1 MRSTPADS
9 FMTSSQKKSIVTRVP
24 RLEKTPKNDLTR
36 DREKAQRNRQNKNDI
51 EGEFESVLVAFDWN
65 QEFIDRQVIE
75 TLRRTIL

>member
-1 MRSTPADS
+1 
-9 FMTSSQKKSIVTRVP
+9 MTSSQKKSIVTRVP

-51 EGEFESVLVAFDWN
+51 EGEFESVLVAFDRN

-75 TLRRTIL
+75 TLRRKIL